1 MSYLAQCK
9 AVPAL
14 EMPIPIEVL
23 RLVNHL
29 KLVLHFS
36 VLINIKLCIFNL
48 TENMSRCDIWCTY
61 IKM

>member
-1 MSYLAQCK
+1 MSNLAQCK

-36 VLINIKLCIFNL
+36 VLINIELCIFNL
-48 TENMSRCDIWCTY
+48 TENMSRCDI
-61 IKM
+61 